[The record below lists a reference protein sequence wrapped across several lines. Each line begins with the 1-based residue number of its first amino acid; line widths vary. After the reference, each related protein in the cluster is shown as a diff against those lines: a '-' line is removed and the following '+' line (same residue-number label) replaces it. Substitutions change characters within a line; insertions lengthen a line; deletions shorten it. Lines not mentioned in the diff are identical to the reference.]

1 MTGSRG
7 VNLGRRLDRGLYA
20 DYIPV
25 VVPQVSAK
33 PPKQNPPAEES
44 CTALELE
51 PCCCFRVSS
60 SDHASVP
67 QELLQSGTVQAP
79 PLKMLSAHFFLHDTP
94 LGAGGM

>member
-33 PPKQNPPAEES
+33 PPKQNAAAEES

-51 PCCCFRVSS
+51 PCC
-60 SDHASVP
+60 
-67 QELLQSGTVQAP
+67 
-79 PLKMLSAHFFLHDTP
+79 
-94 LGAGGM
+94 

>member
-33 PPKQNPPAEES
+33 PPKQNAAAEES
-44 CTALELE
+44 CTALELLLWLLWLLWLLLL
-51 PCCCFRVSS
+51 SLLLS
-60 SDHASVP
+60 L
-67 QELLQSGTVQAP
+67 EL
-79 PLKMLSAHFFLHDTP
+79 
-94 LGAGGM
+94 